1 MLGKRILAFAL
12 LASLSAGAMAQVGVN
27 VNLNFGTPVI
37 DNGLSYVGPYYG
49 GDYDPFIDD
58 VVTRYDVPRPYVR
71 QLIYVDHVPL
81 RDVLLISAYSR
92 QVGWPVERV
101 YGVYREDHGR
111 GWGAIAPRLGIKP
124 GSREFHEMK
133 NRLSGDPILVRAYH
147 YRGHHEDRGFDR
159 NDHRVYAGGQD
170 EHGHGHGGEW
180 NREHGNGD
188 HGGDHG
194 HGHDNG
200 HDHGNDHGDGHGHG
214 KGHG

>member
-12 LASLSAGAMAQVGVN
+12 LGGLSAGAIAQVDVN

-37 DNGLSYVGPYYG
+37 DNGLGYVGPYYG

-92 QVGWPVERV
+92 QVGWPMERV

-111 GWGAIAPRLGIKP
+111 GWGAIAHRLGIKP

-133 NRLSGDPILVRAYH
+133 DRLSGDPILVRAYDH
-147 YRGHHEDRGFDR
+147 HGHREDRGFYR
-159 NDHRVYAGGQD
+159 
-170 EHGHGHGGEW
+170 
-180 NREHGNGD
+180 GD
-188 HGGDHG
+188 HHADYGDHG
-194 HGHDNG
+194 HGHDVGHDNG
-200 HDHGNDHGDGHGHG
+200 HGHDRGGPDNGQGHGNDKGHGHDKGHGDHGHGHG
-214 KGHG
+214 